1 MMEFVGKIVKKEVK
15 GVGFVTGTVKSYD
28 PSSSFVEIL
37 YDNGDSEELESNEVV
52 LLLQQAQPELAK
64 PKTRVGRKPKKRRRV
79 EKKAGAGDSSGNAN
93 GNLVLEV
100 SEIRDNSEVN
110 GELGLGIEEK
120 LGNGN
125 ANANGSVESIVSD
138 GTLGRE
144 IGVEGDLNLN
154 KDVAVNG
161 SCLRDELDLNSGIN
175 LNEDL
180 NLNDGCGLL
189 TFDGTE
195 VGLTRRDCI
204 DLNLDVNNDD
214 DVSMNGGSLG
224 GRKLQRECNFDLNVE
239 VCEDVKETRGD
250 VANGNGIYEA
260 NAILGKM
267 GQLQGDM
274 TNLNQRSMEVDDVRS
289 DLNEVSKDFTSEVD
303 HVSANHAATDASLCS
318 IEGKEDN
325 DNRGDIAAVGSLQ
338 VSDVVSVETQQMDS
352 PCEAGLVVTHE
363 DQEGTGSLSK
373 QGRGRRKRRKIADEL
388 NNTPET
394 GLRRSSRRALARKHA
409 SSVIVSLEMDDPMV
423 SVETS
428 AMAEEKPVTV
438 ISGHEQSKICQAKL
452 QLPPSSQNLNLDDGP
467 VLEVFSIYA
476 CLRSFS
482 TLLFLS
488 PFELEDLVAALKSE
502 TPSVLFDS
510 IHVSI
515 LETLRKHLEYLSNEG
530 IQSASDCLRN
540 LNWDFLDI
548 VTWPIFMAE
557 YLLIHGSG
565 FKTSFN
571 LNYSNFTADY
581 YKQPVNVKVGILQY
595 LCDDMIEAEA
605 IRSELNRRSLVTEN
619 SVGSDQNM
627 YFDTCK
633 KRRAG
638 TDVSGGSC
646 LTEEIADDT
655 DWNSD
660 DCYLCKMDG
669 NLICCDGCPAAFH
682 SKCVG
687 IASDNLPEGDWYCP
701 ECAIGTHRAWM
712 KSRRSLRGADLIGS
726 DIHGRLYFSSYGYL
740 LVSDSSD
747 EGSLFNYYH
756 RNDLHLVIEAL
767 KSMDT
772 SSGCLI
778 TAIYKHWDI
787 PANPSVET
795 SNVVILNQSSTK
807 NLRVKGE
814 SSALKTSLAPIT
826 FSEACLVN
834 NRVVDERKLDE
845 NSTIDCCNHPGQ
857 DFPKAGNRLDSATT
871 IESPCAVSEGSADTT
886 QVRPGIENVQMN
898 GLYDSNRSDESLNQ
912 SGIPEKHHPVGDSSL
927 VSSSLD
933 VEHKRKLR
941 SVDASCAQLPED
953 KDTSDV
959 PFGIDYVNYYSFART
974 ASLIAHELMS
984 KSPEKINKNI
994 ILTEDDIISEQVKA
1008 IMKKSTSFCW
1018 PSIQNLHAAAQ
1029 KENCGW
1035 CFSCKVA
1042 NDDRDCL
1049 FNSVMKP
1056 VWEVSESTFGGLHP
1070 SKIQNGHLR
1079 DIICHILSL
1088 EDRLRGILLG
1098 PWLNLQQTDLWHKEL
1113 MKTGDL
1119 RPAKKLLLILE
1130 SNLRPFAFAAD
1141 WLKHV
1146 DSIGTMGS
1154 AIHFVASLRTRHG
1167 IGKKRARFSD
1177 AEPNPSSNNASGLGM
1192 YWWRGGKLS
1201 RQLFNCK
1208 SLPRSLVAKAARQ
1221 GGCSKIPGILYP
1233 ENSDFARRSKCIAWR
1248 AAVEMSTSV
1257 EQLAVQVR
1265 ELYSNIKWRDI
1276 ENSHSQYVLDKESR
1290 KAVRL
1295 FKKAIVRRKSTEGK
1309 SVKYLI
1315 DFGKRRA
1322 IPDVVTKHGSVLE
1335 EPSSERKKYWLEES
1349 YLPMHLLKNFE
1360 EKRIIRK
1367 SDVKKLGKTIEIGR
1381 VNRKVPQQRGF
1392 PYLFSRLERSD
1403 CHQCGHCNKDVPIRD
1418 AVSCQYCKGHFHK
1431 KHVRKCSGTRATKC
1445 TYSCHRCEGGM
1456 RAKTKTNSKRK
1467 RVDSKQ
1473 QKVESQTCKNTPS
1486 VSKSVSLKGNKR
1498 ALSKARKAK
1507 SQTNKKIAPSVPLR
1521 RSTRKAKSLYMYSQM
1536 NGGRKKGIQSKKKVG
1551 RKKGK
1556 QNKSK
1561 KANNQ
1566 KPKETTAQQEK
1577 CMPTTVCKKR
1587 TNVCSSYWHNGL
1599 WLSRKPNDERVV
1611 LFREKKHVFSSEGFS
1626 AATDNPKCGIC
1637 SGDGPELHYIA
1648 CDICGDWYHGD
1659 AVGLTVENSRQL
1671 IGFKCHVCLQRH
1683 APICPHMTCKALS
1696 LTGNSTKEC
1705 AEELSNS
1712 VSLQFPTEFDDL
1724 LCMVEMR
1731 CHILVEFFFLQD
1743 KFQQSWRRV

>member
-1 MMEFVGKIVKKEVK
+1 MEFVGKIVKKEVK

-37 YDNGDSEELESNEVV
+37 YDNGDSEELESNKVV
-52 LLLQQAQPELAK
+52 LLLPQAQPELAK
-64 PKTRVGRKPKKRRRV
+64 PKPRVGRKPKKRRRV
-79 EKKAGAGDSSGNAN
+79 EKKAGAGDSSGNDAN
-93 GNLVLEV
+93 ENFVLEV
-100 SEIRDNSEVN
+100 SEIRANSEVN
-110 GELGLGIEEK
+110 GELGLGIEGN

-125 ANANGSVESIVSD
+125 ANTNGSVESIVSD

-161 SCLRDELDLNSGIN
+161 NCLRDELDLNSGIN

-180 NLNDGCGLL
+180 NLNDG
-189 TFDGTE
+189 FDGTE
-195 VGLTRRDCI
+195 VGLKKRDCI
-204 DLNLDVNNDD
+204 DLNLDVNNED
-214 DVSMNGGSLG
+214 DVSMNGGSLS
-224 GRKLQRECNFDLNVE
+224 GRKLQRECIFDLNVE
-239 VCEDVKETRGD
+239 VCEEVKETRSEIAD
-250 VANGNGIYEA
+250 GNGIYEA
-260 NAILGKM
+260 NTISAKM
-267 GQLQGDM
+267 SQLQGDM
-274 TNLNQRSMEVDDVRS
+274 ADINQRSMEIDDFRN
-289 DLNEVSKDFTSEVD
+289 DLNDISKDITPELNC
-303 HVSANHAATDASLCS
+303 VSATHAAIDTSVCS
-318 IEGKEDN
+318 VEGKEGKDM
-325 DNRGDIAAVGSLQ
+325 RGDAEAIGSPQ
-338 VSDVVSVETQQMDS
+338 VRDVVSVEAQQMDS
-352 PCEAGLVVTHE
+352 PCEAGLAVTRE
-363 DQEGTGSLSK
+363 DQEETGGLSK
-373 QGRGRRKRRKIADEL
+373 QGRGRRKRRKIADDL
-388 NNTPET
+388 KNTPET
-394 GLRRSSRRALARKHA
+394 GLRRSSRRALARQNA
-409 SSVIVSLEMDDPMV
+409 SSTIVSLEMDDPMLPM
-423 SVETS
+423 ETS
-428 AMAEEKPVTV
+428 TLAVEKPVTV
-438 ISGHEQSKICQAKL
+438 ISSHKQSNICQPKL
-452 QLPPSSQNLNLDDGP
+452 QLPPSSQNLNLDGVP

-476 CLRSFS
+476 CVRSFS

-488 PFELEDLVAALKSE
+488 PFELEDLVAALKAE
-502 TPSVLFDS
+502 TPNILFDS

-515 LETLRKHLEYLSNEG
+515 LETLRKHLEDLSNEG

-548 VTWPIFMAE
+548 ITWPIFMAE

-565 FKTSFN
+565 FKTRFN
-571 LNYSNFTADY
+571 LNYSDFTTDY
-581 YKQPVNVKVGILQY
+581 FKQPVTVKVGILQY

-605 IRSELNRRSLVTEN
+605 IRSELNRRSLATEN

-627 YFDTCK
+627 YFDTFK
-633 KRRAG
+633 KRRAVA
-638 TDVSGGSC
+638 DVSGVSC
-646 LTEEIADDT
+646 LTEEAADDN

-712 KSRRSLRGADLIGS
+712 KSRRSLRGADLIGT
-726 DIHGRLYFSSYGYL
+726 DIQGRLYFNCYGYL
-740 LVSDSSD
+740 LVSESSD
-747 EGSLFNYYH
+747 DGSLFNYYH
-756 RNDLHLVIEAL
+756 RNDLHLVVEAL
-767 KSMDT
+767 KSMDAL
-772 SSGCLI
+772 SGGILM
-778 TAIYKHWDI
+778 AIYKHWDV

-795 SNVVILNQSSTK
+795 SNLVVLNQSSTK
-807 NLRVKGE
+807 NIHAKGK
-814 SSALKTSLAPIT
+814 SSAMQTSLAPFT
-826 FSEACLVN
+826 SSKACLGN
-834 NRVVDERKLDE
+834 NWVGDERKLDE
-845 NSTIDCCNHPGQ
+845 ISTIDCCTHPGQ
-857 DFPKAGNRLDSATT
+857 EFPKAGNRLDSATT
-871 IESPCAVSEGSADTT
+871 IESPCAASEGSADTT

-898 GLYDSNRSDESLNQ
+898 GLYDPNRSDESLNQ

-941 SVDASCAQLPED
+941 SVGDSCAQLPED

-959 PFGIDYVNYYSFART
+959 PFVIDYTNYYSFART
-974 ASLIAHELMS
+974 ASLIAQELMS

-994 ILTEDDIISEQVKA
+994 VLTEEDIISDQVKA

-1018 PSIQNLHAAAQ
+1018 PSIQNMHAAAH

-1056 VWEVSESTFGGLHP
+1056 VWEVSESSFGGLQP
-1070 SKIQNGHLR
+1070 RMIQNGHLR
-1079 DIICHILSL
+1079 DIVCHILSL
-1088 EDRLRGILLG
+1088 EDRLRGLLLG
-1098 PWLNLQQTDLWHKEL
+1098 PWLNLHQTDLWHKEL

-1119 RPAKKLLLILE
+1119 LPAKKILLILE
-1130 SNLRPFAFAAD
+1130 SNLRPFAFTSD

-1154 AIHFVASLRTRHG
+1154 AIHFVASTRNSSRYG
-1167 IGKKRARFSD
+1167 IGRKRARFSD
-1177 AEPNPSSNNASGLGM
+1177 AEPNSSSNNASGLAM

-1201 RQLFNCK
+1201 RKLFNCK
-1208 SLPRSLVAKAARQ
+1208 SLPRSLVTKAARQ
-1221 GGCSKIPGILYP
+1221 AGCSKIPGIMYP

-1248 AAVEMSTSV
+1248 AAVEMSTSF

-1276 ENSHSQYVLDKESR
+1276 ENSHPQSVLDKESR

-1322 IPDVVTKHGSVLE
+1322 IPDVVTKHGSLLE

-1381 VNRKVPQQRGF
+1381 VNRKVLEQRGF

-1403 CHQCGHCNKDVPIRD
+1403 SHQCGHCNKDVPIRD
-1418 AVSCQYCKGHFHK
+1418 AVTCQYCKGYFHK
-1431 KHVRKCSGTRATKC
+1431 KHVRKYGGTKATKC
-1445 TYSCHRCEGGM
+1445 TYSCHRCESGV
-1456 RAKTKTNSKRK
+1456 RPKTKTNSKRK

-1473 QKVESQTCKNTPS
+1473 QTVQSQTSKSTPS

-1507 SQTNKKIAPSVPLR
+1507 SRTNKKITPSVPLR

-1536 NGGRKKGIQSKKKVG
+1536 NGGRKKGIQNKKKAG

-1556 QNKSK
+1556 PNK
-1561 KANNQ
+1561 NNQ
-1566 KPKETTAQQEK
+1566 KPKETADQPEK
-1577 CMPTTVCKKR
+1577 SMPTTICKKR
-1587 TNVCSSYWHNGL
+1587 ANVNSSYWHNGL
-1599 WLSRKPNDERVV
+1599 WLSRKPNDERVA

-1626 AATDNPKCGIC
+1626 AAGDNPKCHIC
-1637 SGDGPELHYIA
+1637 SGDGPALDYIA
-1648 CDICGDWYHGD
+1648 CDNCGDWYHGD
-1659 AVGLTVENSRQL
+1659 AFGLTVENSRQL
-1671 IGFKCHVCLQRH
+1671 IGFRCHVCLQRD

-1696 LTGNSTKEC
+1696 LAGNSTNEH
-1705 AEELSNS
+1705 AEELSNP
-1712 VSLQFPTEFDDL
+1712 VSLQSPSE
-1724 LCMVEMR
+1724 V
-1731 CHILVEFFFLQD
+1731 
-1743 KFQQSWRRV
+1743 